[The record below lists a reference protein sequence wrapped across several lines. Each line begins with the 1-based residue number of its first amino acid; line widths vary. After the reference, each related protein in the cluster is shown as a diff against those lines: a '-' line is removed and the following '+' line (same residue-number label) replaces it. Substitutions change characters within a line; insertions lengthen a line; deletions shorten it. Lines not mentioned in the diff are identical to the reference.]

1 MKLLLKILS
10 VVVIFGFSLDSYA
23 MMKEMSVNDRIA
35 DMSQQLQKISL
46 RDYKGLEKDDGNQ
59 TVDKNIKAIWFDSCI
74 AGIESIMDSDKETY
88 KDLKQLFVNV
98 KYLSSQLFDAVMKIN
113 SASGLTGG
121 SVKARKEEIDKLAKK
136 QSEIKRFLLGQK
148 AKSFF
153 SFGKKQ
159 DEYKKMRQLLLGMID
174 MLNAKIDAMKKSVK

>member
-1 MKLLLKILS
+1 MKLILKILS

-46 RDYKGLEKDDGNQ
+46 RDYKGLEKDE
-59 TVDKNIKAIWFDSCI
+59 TDKNIKAIWFDSCI
-74 AGIESIMDSDKETY
+74 EGIESIMDSDKETY

-136 QSEIKRFLLGQK
+136 QSEIKRFLVGQK